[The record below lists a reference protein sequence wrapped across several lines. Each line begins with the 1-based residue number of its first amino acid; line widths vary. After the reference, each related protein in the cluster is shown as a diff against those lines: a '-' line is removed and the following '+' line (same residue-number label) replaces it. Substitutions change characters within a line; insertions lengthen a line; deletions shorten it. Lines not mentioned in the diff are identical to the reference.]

1 MGGNRQV
8 KIEDLN
14 LVNAWKEFSIFVG
27 LFWFCNPAYA
37 DTRVNWWS
45 DHKYLNL
52 YSILWCVTFTS
63 EFTSCVG
70 VISLIVMRPEYCEYS
85 ASLRWVFEPQW
96 ASAADLNFEP
106 RQLLNATRPKTT
118 ATLGI
123 YNVKESDAARL
134 CIHNSPMGKCVR
146 ACVRERASKYVI
158 AGPVT
163 SMCDADLWWLWAC
176 VAAYWCGVVLWRYG
190 DGHLSRNE
198 F

>member
-1 MGGNRQV
+1 MLSEPPGCAGSPVMTKLLDEEENGGGNRQV

-85 ASLRWVFEPQW
+85 ASLRWVFEPQG

-118 ATLGI
+118 ASLGL
-123 YNVKESDAARL
+123 YNVNESDAARL

-146 ACVRERASKYVI
+146 ACVRERAS
-158 AGPVT
+158 
-163 SMCDADLWWLWAC
+163 
-176 VAAYWCGVVLWRYG
+176 
-190 DGHLSRNE
+190 E
-198 F
+198 